1 MEIHT
6 DKFTKRKRLSNSSSK
21 TNDNYINISKII
33 ISYHIIKKNLSI
45 NKSRRGQRKWGNGE
59 NVENGKGIQSMKD
72 LLSRF
77 LESRVF
83 DLYKKKK
90 GIYIDILVLPME
102 LTPFGGTEQIACV
115 CGLLSSGPK
124 KTRTRTQTKTKARNE
139 ERETCNENEIES
151 LDL

>member
-6 DKFTKRKRLSNSSSK
+6 DKFTKRKQLSNSSSK

-45 NKSRRGQRKWGNGE
+45 NKSRRGQRKWGNEENGE

-77 LESRVF
+77 L
-83 DLYKKKK
+83 
-90 GIYIDILVLPME
+90 VL
-102 LTPFGGTEQIACV
+102 
-115 CGLLSSGPK
+115 
-124 KTRTRTQTKTKARNE
+124 
-139 ERETCNENEIES
+139 S
-151 LDL
+151 L

>member
-77 LESRVF
+77 LVLS
-83 DLYKKKK
+83 LWLIKKKR
-90 GIYIDILVLPME
+90 YIHRY
-102 LTPFGGTEQIACV
+102 
-115 CGLLSSGPK
+115 
-124 KTRTRTQTKTKARNE
+124 TRTTQGTNSIWGNGTDCLCLWSAFFWAKKDANANANENKSE
-139 ERETCNENEIES
+139 ERGTWNV
-151 LDL
+151 